1 MNWWVPTVSGTVCID
16 DLVMNAIRHIRS
28 ISEKTPNCKSILS
41 CIHKSTASNIDL
53 PSVESTCTEMITN
66 GIINKDLKILI
77 SSNCKSDAML
87 DDNVDFVISNESNPE
102 TPQRAPIQNQINAPV
117 IETIPVITAQNT
129 PNLPINSKKLGE
141 IKANMMAIKS
151 SFMNEI
157 YELKNEI
164 LLLSFCDRNESKE
177 PENSHTINIL
187 ETKLVFVEKEN
198 SILRSELE
206 NTQTAIDSLS
216 ETNSSLF
223 KSIRDPSSLFIQ
235 DSTST
240 DSKIPNGIHEI
251 NRKKLIQHTNQNRS
265 RPQMSQILKQCQ
277 QRIVL
282 S

>member
-1 MNWWVPTVSGTVCID
+1 
-16 DLVMNAIRHIRS
+16 MNAIRHIRS

-141 IKANMMAIKS
+141 IKANMMAMKS

-164 LLLSFCDRNESKE
+164 LLLSFSDRNESKE

-206 NTQTAIDSLS
+206 NTQKAIDSLS
-216 ETNSSLF
+216 ETNNSLF

-240 DSKIPNGIHEI
+240 DNKIPNGIHEI